1 VGNDRPSLEPWRL
14 NAVASSDAVA
24 AIQANFDDFKR
35 VKKLLASAQVEAE
48 VRLTTGDIGM
58 HGANAVPGWDFLR
71 SIVDLDVT
79 RFEKDFTNGVSP
91 GGENVAGDVVSISK
105 RIGKL
110 SENIET
116 VVQSTLIW
124 VQGVDASSK
133 PIMIKR
139 EIVAE
144 GEDEEE
150 EAEGSM
156 TTYEAAVGGAMNPK
170 RLEHI
175 VHAVRNVVNDVKS
188 IVDEAHAIDD
198 RDVSNFVA
206 ARAGTVAP
214 LLGLLRS
221 AVRTVLFEYINFHKS
236 SCKLESVLTAL
247 FLGLSVE
254 GFCIP
259 PEEADGEAGGGMMDD
274 QSGTGMGAGEGEKDV
289 ADEIENEDQ
298 ILGMEDLEKEEEEHK
313 DKGGGE
319 EEEDGGIE
327 MQNDFE
333 GVMEDVDAGGD
344 DEDEDDPR
352 EDMEKEMG
360 EDGDDGDV
368 IDERMWNDED
378 DKDDE
383 KNEAPEKYEKGSSVK
398 QDEKQETETRAA
410 EEDDDGPP
418 KDPDQGEESGED
430 EKDRPKEND
439 QSGAPD
445 ANDDGKQN
453 EEEVEENH
461 GKNPSLPEPEEFELD
476 DLKLEEEDEQGED
489 AEDDANDES
498 MQNEDAEELDGA
510 PPEDVNAD
518 EQNENADGEMNED
531 GDGGLT
537 DDVMDVDD
545 DEVAQADDEEEGAT
559 DHLQDDAIA
568 ADDAMDEDGEE
579 GGPQGQGDGGGGD
592 QDVNETQGQGGEAGA
607 NAQGSDGQGEEETKQ
622 QAHGAMDT
630 DVNEGNDGRQLPLPQ
645 SSTDIPS
652 AGADGEGTGAGA
664 SGGEGTVAP
673 MTGGPASD
681 GDKKTPP
688 PPQRQQDANPHRS
701 LGDALKS
708 WRERLNVVGDAAE
721 NDTAGDQGGD
731 DGGGEGDEYEFE
743 RAAEKGGVDDED
755 GKGNKGIQ
763 TLGNATEEQATK
775 NSLNDVPEESEDEDE
790 EGLEPMEMRQ
800 DSRVDATDEG
810 DQGPGNDDEREDDG
824 ASAAMKRQRK
834 SSEPKKDIAS
844 TDAQTAAIDGEE
856 ADEDETMTEREL
868 VAGGEGETG
877 EESTIALQL
886 EHTSLGGAGEVV
898 HELTPEDVELARI
911 EAEQSLTQW
920 REKSAKERGNEAN
933 AQNLWRKL
941 EQLTTALSA
950 ELAEKLRLILEPTLA
965 SRLQGDYKTGKRLNM
980 RKIIPYI
987 ASDFRK
993 DKIWLRRSRPSARKY
1008 QVMLAIDDSRSMAEN
1023 HCGHI
1028 ALESMVLLARAM
1040 ARLEVGEIGV
1050 VGFGA
1055 GANAVRTLHPLGA
1068 PFTDQ
1073 EGPSLVSK
1081 LSFAEDNTLA
1091 DRPMVQLLE
1100 TMAARL
1106 SVAREQIRGGGTKLQ
1121 QLVLIIA
1128 DGRFHEKEALRRCM
1142 REVGAQRG
1150 LLVAFIVLDN
1160 PQNSLLNMQSVSF
1173 TGGKPVMKKYLDSF
1187 PFPFYVLVQDVSQLP
1202 ATISDLLRQWFE
1214 MATSHD

>member
-1 VGNDRPSLEPWRL
+1 
-14 NAVASSDAVA
+14 
-24 AIQANFDDFKR
+24 
-35 VKKLLASAQVEAE
+35 
-48 VRLTTGDIGM
+48 
-58 HGANAVPGWDFLR
+58 
-71 SIVDLDVT
+71 
-79 RFEKDFTNGVSP
+79 
-91 GGENVAGDVVSISK
+91 
-105 RIGKL
+105 
-110 SENIET
+110 
-116 VVQSTLIW
+116 
-124 VQGVDASSK
+124 
-133 PIMIKR
+133 
-139 EIVAE
+139 
-144 GEDEEE
+144 
-150 EAEGSM
+150 
-156 TTYEAAVGGAMNPK
+156 
-170 RLEHI
+170 
-175 VHAVRNVVNDVKS
+175 
-188 IVDEAHAIDD
+188 
-198 RDVSNFVA
+198 
-206 ARAGTVAP
+206 
-214 LLGLLRS
+214 
-221 AVRTVLFEYINFHKS
+221 
-236 SCKLESVLTAL
+236 
-247 FLGLSVE
+247 
-254 GFCIP
+254 
-259 PEEADGEAGGGMMDD
+259 
-274 QSGTGMGAGEGEKDV
+274 
-289 ADEIENEDQ
+289 
-298 ILGMEDLEKEEEEHK
+298 
-313 DKGGGE
+313 
-319 EEEDGGIE
+319 
-327 MQNDFE
+327 
-333 GVMEDVDAGGD
+333 
-344 DEDEDDPR
+344 
-352 EDMEKEMG
+352 
-360 EDGDDGDV
+360 
-368 IDERMWNDED
+368 
-378 DKDDE
+378 
-383 KNEAPEKYEKGSSVK
+383 
-398 QDEKQETETRAA
+398 
-410 EEDDDGPP
+410 
-418 KDPDQGEESGED
+418 
-430 EKDRPKEND
+430 
-439 QSGAPD
+439 
-445 ANDDGKQN
+445 
-453 EEEVEENH
+453 
-461 GKNPSLPEPEEFELD
+461 
-476 DLKLEEEDEQGED
+476 
-489 AEDDANDES
+489 
-498 MQNEDAEELDGA
+498 
-510 PPEDVNAD
+510 
-518 EQNENADGEMNED
+518 
-531 GDGGLT
+531 
-537 DDVMDVDD
+537 
-545 DEVAQADDEEEGAT
+545 
-559 DHLQDDAIA
+559 
-568 ADDAMDEDGEE
+568 
-579 GGPQGQGDGGGGD
+579 
-592 QDVNETQGQGGEAGA
+592 
-607 NAQGSDGQGEEETKQ
+607 
-622 QAHGAMDT
+622 MDT

>member
-1 VGNDRPSLEPWRL
+1 
-14 NAVASSDAVA
+14 
-24 AIQANFDDFKR
+24 
-35 VKKLLASAQVEAE
+35 
-48 VRLTTGDIGM
+48 
-58 HGANAVPGWDFLR
+58 
-71 SIVDLDVT
+71 
-79 RFEKDFTNGVSP
+79 
-91 GGENVAGDVVSISK
+91 
-105 RIGKL
+105 
-110 SENIET
+110 
-116 VVQSTLIW
+116 
-124 VQGVDASSK
+124 
-133 PIMIKR
+133 
-139 EIVAE
+139 
-144 GEDEEE
+144 
-150 EAEGSM
+150 
-156 TTYEAAVGGAMNPK
+156 
-170 RLEHI
+170 
-175 VHAVRNVVNDVKS
+175 
-188 IVDEAHAIDD
+188 
-198 RDVSNFVA
+198 
-206 ARAGTVAP
+206 
-214 LLGLLRS
+214 
-221 AVRTVLFEYINFHKS
+221 
-236 SCKLESVLTAL
+236 
-247 FLGLSVE
+247 
-254 GFCIP
+254 
-259 PEEADGEAGGGMMDD
+259 
-274 QSGTGMGAGEGEKDV
+274 
-289 ADEIENEDQ
+289 
-298 ILGMEDLEKEEEEHK
+298 
-313 DKGGGE
+313 
-319 EEEDGGIE
+319 
-327 MQNDFE
+327 
-333 GVMEDVDAGGD
+333 
-344 DEDEDDPR
+344 
-352 EDMEKEMG
+352 
-360 EDGDDGDV
+360 
-368 IDERMWNDED
+368 
-378 DKDDE
+378 
-383 KNEAPEKYEKGSSVK
+383 
-398 QDEKQETETRAA
+398 
-410 EEDDDGPP
+410 
-418 KDPDQGEESGED
+418 
-430 EKDRPKEND
+430 
-439 QSGAPD
+439 
-445 ANDDGKQN
+445 
-453 EEEVEENH
+453 
-461 GKNPSLPEPEEFELD
+461 
-476 DLKLEEEDEQGED
+476 
-489 AEDDANDES
+489 
-498 MQNEDAEELDGA
+498 
-510 PPEDVNAD
+510 
-518 EQNENADGEMNED
+518 
-531 GDGGLT
+531 
-537 DDVMDVDD
+537 
-545 DEVAQADDEEEGAT
+545 
-559 DHLQDDAIA
+559 
-568 ADDAMDEDGEE
+568 
-579 GGPQGQGDGGGGD
+579 
-592 QDVNETQGQGGEAGA
+592 
-607 NAQGSDGQGEEETKQ
+607 
-622 QAHGAMDT
+622 MDT

-664 SGGEGTVAP
+664 SGGEGTVEP

>member
-1 VGNDRPSLEPWRL
+1 
-14 NAVASSDAVA
+14 
-24 AIQANFDDFKR
+24 
-35 VKKLLASAQVEAE
+35 
-48 VRLTTGDIGM
+48 M
-58 HGANAVPGWDFLR
+58 
-71 SIVDLDVT
+71 
-79 RFEKDFTNGVSP
+79 
-91 GGENVAGDVVSISK
+91 
-105 RIGKL
+105 
-110 SENIET
+110 
-116 VVQSTLIW
+116 
-124 VQGVDASSK
+124 
-133 PIMIKR
+133 
-139 EIVAE
+139 
-144 GEDEEE
+144 
-150 EAEGSM
+150 
-156 TTYEAAVGGAMNPK
+156 
-170 RLEHI
+170 
-175 VHAVRNVVNDVKS
+175 
-188 IVDEAHAIDD
+188 
-198 RDVSNFVA
+198 
-206 ARAGTVAP
+206 
-214 LLGLLRS
+214 
-221 AVRTVLFEYINFHKS
+221 
-236 SCKLESVLTAL
+236 
-247 FLGLSVE
+247 
-254 GFCIP
+254 
-259 PEEADGEAGGGMMDD
+259 
-274 QSGTGMGAGEGEKDV
+274 
-289 ADEIENEDQ
+289 
-298 ILGMEDLEKEEEEHK
+298 
-313 DKGGGE
+313 
-319 EEEDGGIE
+319 
-327 MQNDFE
+327 
-333 GVMEDVDAGGD
+333 
-344 DEDEDDPR
+344 
-352 EDMEKEMG
+352 
-360 EDGDDGDV
+360 
-368 IDERMWNDED
+368 
-378 DKDDE
+378 
-383 KNEAPEKYEKGSSVK
+383 
-398 QDEKQETETRAA
+398 
-410 EEDDDGPP
+410 
-418 KDPDQGEESGED
+418 
-430 EKDRPKEND
+430 
-439 QSGAPD
+439 
-445 ANDDGKQN
+445 
-453 EEEVEENH
+453 
-461 GKNPSLPEPEEFELD
+461 
-476 DLKLEEEDEQGED
+476 
-489 AEDDANDES
+489 
-498 MQNEDAEELDGA
+498 
-510 PPEDVNAD
+510 
-518 EQNENADGEMNED
+518 
-531 GDGGLT
+531 
-537 DDVMDVDD
+537 
-545 DEVAQADDEEEGAT
+545 
-559 DHLQDDAIA
+559 
-568 ADDAMDEDGEE
+568 
-579 GGPQGQGDGGGGD
+579 
-592 QDVNETQGQGGEAGA
+592 
-607 NAQGSDGQGEEETKQ
+607 
-622 QAHGAMDT
+622 
-630 DVNEGNDGRQLPLPQ
+630 
-645 SSTDIPS
+645 
-652 AGADGEGTGAGA
+652 
-664 SGGEGTVAP
+664 
-673 MTGGPASD
+673 
-681 GDKKTPP
+681 
-688 PPQRQQDANPHRS
+688 
-701 LGDALKS
+701 KS